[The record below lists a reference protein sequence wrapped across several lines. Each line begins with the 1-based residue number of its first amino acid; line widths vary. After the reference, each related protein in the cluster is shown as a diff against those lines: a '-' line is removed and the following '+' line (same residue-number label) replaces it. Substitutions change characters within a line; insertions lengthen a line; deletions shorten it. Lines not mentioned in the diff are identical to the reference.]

1 MAEKTEFSKLYW
13 AMEKPREME
22 VIVTRAEEPVRSGPP
37 GQGRIIGKVG
47 VNAHVIIDLNEE
59 SNGATRIVRI
69 IGRDPV
75 PGSWYAD
82 STLASMPEWY
92 DTQERFRP
100 EWWLDNGAFVP
111 SNVDQTK
118 LIFQVT
124 WDNATNSGTV
134 IKL

>member
-1 MAEKTEFSKLYW
+1 MAEKIEFSKLYW
-13 AMEKPREME
+13 SVEKPREME
-22 VIVTRAEEPVRSGPP
+22 VVVTCAEEPVKSGAP

-47 VNAHVIIDLNEE
+47 VSARVIIDLNEE
-59 SNGATRIVRI
+59 SNGATRIIRI

-75 PGSWYAD
+75 PGSWYAG
-82 STLASMPEWY
+82 STQETMPEWY
-92 DTQERFRP
+92 DIHGNFRP

-118 LIFQVT
+118 IILQVT
-124 WDNATNSGTV
+124 WDNATNSGMV